1 MEKQGVIKGVRIAFG
16 SFSEYLF
23 EIFGEKLYLMRNKKV
38 MAILN

>member
-1 MEKQGVIKGVRIAFG
+1 MEAQGVTKGVRIAFG

-23 EIFGEKLYLMRNKKV
+23 EIFGERLYLMRNKKV